1 MEVMGAQRDIAA
13 FLRFASAE
21 VERDSLQRF
30 QDWCQA
36 RHVDQPAADWLAV
49 PEVMPDVVEDSALEE
64 ALDIEEA
71 E

>member
-1 MEVMGAQRDIAA
+1 MGERLRLGRWAGDSAQRYVRDTRMEVMGAQRDIAA

-36 RHVDQPAADWLAV
+36 RQWISLR
-49 PEVMPDVVEDSALEE
+49 L
-64 ALDIEEA
+64 IG
-71 E
+71 